1 MIRRRI
7 TQHIKDQNWTA
18 IGIDFVIVVAGVF
31 LGIQLGNWNQEAS
44 LDREKARYLQQL
56 SADFQVAEDTLE
68 DQIASYRRYLA
79 ATGKA
84 LDIKRSKAPVAEEE
98 ALDAFLTFGSGR
110 IPPDSPA
117 TLQELISSGKVDLID
132 DFELRTKLMQT
143 HAKFE
148 TMARIFDLIRL
159 RLNRVQTPIYAHIEY
174 SSDVEIEPRLLG
186 DPARPRKADSID
198 IAGLRADPEVETL
211 LEIFLNSHRNM
222 LELELSAL
230 EQVSQL
236 NEMLA
241 AEIEE
246 GS

>member
-1 MIRRRI
+1 
-7 TQHIKDQNWTA
+7 
-18 IGIDFVIVVAGVF
+18 
-31 LGIQLGNWNQEAS
+31 
-44 LDREKARYLQQL
+44 
-56 SADFQVAEDTLE
+56 
-68 DQIASYRRYLA
+68 
-79 ATGKA
+79 
-84 LDIKRSKAPVAEEE
+84 
-98 ALDAFLTFGSGR
+98 
-110 IPPDSPA
+110 
-117 TLQELISSGKVDLID
+117 
-132 DFELRTKLMQT
+132 
-143 HAKFE
+143 
-148 TMARIFDLIRL
+148 
-159 RLNRVQTPIYAHIEY
+159 IEY

>member
-31 LGIQLGNWNQEAS
+31 LGIQLGNWNQQAS

-56 SADFQVAEDTLE
+56 STDFQVAEDTLE
-68 DQIASYRRYLA
+68 DQIADYRQYLA
-79 ATGKA
+79 ATRKA
-84 LDIKRSKAPVAEEE
+84 LDIKRSKARVTEEE

-110 IPPDSPA
+110 IPPGSPP

-132 DFELRTKLMQT
+132 DFELRNELMQT

-148 TMARIFDLIRL
+148 TMARIFDLVRIRA
-159 RLNRVQTPIYAHIEY
+159 NRVQTPIYAHIEY
-174 SSDVEIEPRLLG
+174 NSDVEISPKQLG
-186 DPARPRKADSID
+186 DPTRSRKANSID
-198 IAGLRADPEVETL
+198 IAGLRADPEVETA